1 MQVACA
7 EHLSLHR
14 FATLE
19 YKQGEKSARTFSQT
33 CTLCFGFS
41 RKKTLLSLHGSN
53 IVQIPHSHNS
63 GLQQV
68 YYNFLEILLKVS
80 C

>member
-7 EHLSLHR
+7 EHLSLPR
-14 FATLE
+14 FATLK

-41 RKKTLLSLHGSN
+41 RKTLLSPHGSK
-53 IVQIPHSHNS
+53 IVRIPQTHNS

-68 YYNFLEILLKVS
+68 YYNFLEILLKLS

>member
-7 EHLSLHR
+7 EHLSLPR

-41 RKKTLLSLHGSN
+41 RKTTLLSLHGSN
-53 IVQIPHSHNS
+53 IVRIPHSRNS